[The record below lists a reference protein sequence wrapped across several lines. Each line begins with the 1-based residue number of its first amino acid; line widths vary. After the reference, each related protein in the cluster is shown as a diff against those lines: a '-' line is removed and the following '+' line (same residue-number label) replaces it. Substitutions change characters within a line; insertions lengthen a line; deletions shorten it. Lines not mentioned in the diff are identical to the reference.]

1 MQKFD
6 DAEIVRKKLNLAIE
20 KANEL
25 ETEIEKLSKDKK
37 FKNMKADKP
46 TMEKYNALKEGNIIN
61 VQPSTGRKTVKLETI
76 LKNIQKSTNLQDLRK
91 KQDEEDNKRK
101 EDIEKDQKRRYPPG
115 GGATVMTLGG
125 GEGEPTVVTSNTNRS
140 KTPLKNR

>member
-1 MQKFD
+1 MQRQL
-6 DAEIVRKKLNLAIE
+6 EKKLNLAIE

-61 VQPSTGRKTVKLETI
+61 VQPSTGRKTVKIETI
-76 LKNIQKSTNLQDLRK
+76 LKNIQKSKNLQALRK
-91 KQDEEDNKRK
+91 EQNDEIERHNK
-101 EDIEKDQKRRYPPG
+101 DIEEDQKRRYPPG
-115 GGATVMTLGG
+115 GDATVVTLGG
-125 GEGEPTVVTSNTNRS
+125 GGGEPTVVTSNTNRS
-140 KTPLKNR
+140 KTPLKKR

>member
-1 MQKFD
+1 M
-6 DAEIVRKKLNLAIE
+6 NLAIE
-20 KANEL
+20 KAHEL

-46 TMEKYNALKEGNIIN
+46 TMEKYNALKEGNIID

-76 LKNIQKSTNLQDLRK
+76 FKNIQKSKNLQALRK
-91 KQDEEDNKRK
+91 EQNDEIERHDK
-101 EDIEKDQKRRYPPG
+101 DIEEDQKRRYPPG
-115 GGATVMTLGG
+115 GGATVMSLGG
-125 GEGEPTVVTSNTNRS
+125 GEGEPPIVTSNTNRS